1 MTKLSQATT
10 DRSHYSLCSIDYD
23 VNLILS
29 DNNLK
34 KKTSLEHKNYVKY
47 LGILVGSNLSW
58 RYYIDFISSKISQGV
73 GIISRLRHFLPT
85 STLFIIYRSL
95 IEPYISY
102 GLAAWGQATASHLNK
117 ILLLQKRALRLMYF
131 SDSRTHAIPL
141 FVSSSLLS
149 LIMLYFKHIATLMH
163 DIFSHCAPPKI
174 SELFTRSDQIHSHY
188 TRFSA
193 SRNFH
198 VQLSRL
204 NQQLLSF
211 SRIGTRIWNKIPPQL
226 RELRKTL
233 FKRKLHEL
241 LLKVLETEEVYVDIN
256 AVTRINLMSLLS

>member
-1 MTKLSQATT
+1 MQVA
-10 DRSHYSLCSIDYD
+10 
-23 VNLILS
+23 
-29 DNNLK
+29 
-34 KKTSLEHKNYVKY
+34 
-47 LGILVGSNLSW
+47 
-58 RYYIDFISSKISQGV
+58 
-73 GIISRLRHFLPT
+73 
-85 STLFIIYRSL
+85 
-95 IEPYISY
+95 
-102 GLAAWGQATASHLNK
+102 ASHLNK

-131 SDSRTHAIPL
+131 SDSRTHANPL
-141 FVSSSLLS
+141 FVSSGLLP
-149 LIMLYFKHIATLMH
+149 LNMLYFKHIATLMH

-188 TRFSA
+188 TRFSE
-193 SRNFH
+193 SGNFH

-211 SRIGTRIWNKIPPQL
+211 SRIGTRIWNKIPSQL
-226 RELRKTL
+226 RKLRKTL

>member
-131 SDSRTHAIPL
+131 SDSRTHAIL
-141 FVSSSLLS
+141 CLS
-149 LIMLYFKHIATLMH
+149 
-163 DIFSHCAPPKI
+163 
-174 SELFTRSDQIHSHY
+174 
-188 TRFSA
+188 
-193 SRNFH
+193 
-198 VQLSRL
+198 VQVFCL
-204 NQQLLSF
+204 
-211 SRIGTRIWNKIPPQL
+211 
-226 RELRKTL
+226 
-233 FKRKLHEL
+233 
-241 LLKVLETEEVYVDIN
+241 
-256 AVTRINLMSLLS
+256 